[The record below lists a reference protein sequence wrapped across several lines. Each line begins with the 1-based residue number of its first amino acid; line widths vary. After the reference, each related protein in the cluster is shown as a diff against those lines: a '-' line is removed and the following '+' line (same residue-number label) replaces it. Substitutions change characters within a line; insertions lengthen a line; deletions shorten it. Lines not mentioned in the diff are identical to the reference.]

1 MSHTADEL
9 DELVAERES
18 GLFSP
23 NGLIYVN
30 RNQSHSENEVR
41 KVGCF
46 YIENKRF
53 LHKNIHEHSLRKKVK
68 GLLTQHEFRY

>member
-1 MSHTADEL
+1 MVSHTADEL
-9 DELVAERES
+9 DELIVARES

-41 KVGCF
+41 KAG
-46 YIENKRF
+46 IEWF
-53 LHKNIHEHSLRKKVK
+53 VSDLRQVEY
-68 GLLTQHEFRY
+68 LVMS